1 MLKISWASI
10 GTIAEGV
17 LAGLSRLSIYLPLSW
32 RGASAL
38 ILGVLLA
45 KWWWVLFAP
54 HATFTA
60 ALPERASAAE
70 AGQLFGISAAK
81 NVAAQG
87 VALPNVQ
94 LLGIFAASAGKKG
107 FAILKLDNKRQTGV
121 AEGEEVATGTRL
133 VAVHDDHV
141 LLERAG
147 VQQRVNLETQDN
159 GSRNTGSRNTSTPH
173 RGTLPGINPGSAE

>member
-10 GTIAEGV
+10 GTITEGV
-17 LAGLSRLSIYLPLSW
+17 LTSLSRLSIYLPLSW
-32 RGASAL
+32 RGLGAL

-54 HATFTA
+54 HATYTA
-60 ALPERASAAE
+60 AIPARASAAE
-70 AGQLFGISAAK
+70 AGRLFGVT
-81 NVAAQG
+81 VANDASTQG

-107 FAILKLDNKRQTGV
+107 FAILMLDDKRQKGV

-147 VQQRVNLETQDN
+147 VQQRVNLETKDA
-159 GSRNTGSRNTSTPH
+159 GSRYTGNPPGVTI
-173 RGTLPGINPGSAE
+173 PGINPAADNKRK

>member
-1 MLKISWASI
+1 MLKISWSSI
-10 GTIAEGV
+10 GTIAEGI
-17 LAGLSRLSIYLPLSW
+17 LSSLSRISIYLPLSW
-32 RGASAL
+32 RGLSTL

-45 KWWWVLFAP
+45 KWWWILFAP

-60 ALPERASAAE
+60 AIPERGSAME
-70 AGQLFGISAAK
+70 AGRLFGVTAA
-81 NVAAQG
+81 NDVTAQG

-107 FAILKLDNKRQTGV
+107 FAILMLDDKRQKGV
-121 AEGEEVATGTRL
+121 AEGEEVASGTRL

-147 VQQRVNLETQDN
+147 AQQRVNLESKGT
-159 GSRNTGSRNTSTPH
+159 GSRNTGTPQ
-173 RGTLPGINPGSAE
+173 GVKIPGFNPAAINKQK

>member
-1 MLKISWASI
+1 MLKISWSSI
-10 GTIAEGV
+10 GTITEGV
-17 LAGLSRLSIYLPLSW
+17 LTSLSRLSIYLPLSW
-32 RGASAL
+32 RGLSAL

-45 KWWWVLFAP
+45 KWWWILFAP
-54 HATFTA
+54 HATYTA
-60 ALPERASAAE
+60 AIPERASAAE
-70 AGQLFGISAAK
+70 AGRLFGVT
-81 NVAAQG
+81 VANDVGAQG

-107 FAILKLDNKRQTGV
+107 FAILMLDDKRQKGV

-147 VQQRVNLETQDN
+147 VQQRVNLETKDA
-159 GSRNTGSRNTSTPH
+159 GTA
-173 RGTLPGINPGSAE
+173 RGVTIPGFNPAAINKRK